1 VDDDGLWI
9 EPDQQSKNCTR
20 DEIVAIQ
27 REICVVWNLGSERDQ
42 AFAFFAITG
51 HMIDT
56 VIAPTTDPSPPL
68 RCKLIGEGG
77 AGKSHVVKAIT
88 AFLRRAGVAY
98 MFQRA
103 AYSGVAAISI
113 EGSTIHSLMGWKL
126 RHGTGKR
133 STQPGGTG
141 PSGDVMRR
149 LESTQYLLLDEWY
162 SSLSYILLPKPSHV
176 NSRLNFAVR

>member
-1 VDDDGLWI
+1 
-9 EPDQQSKNCTR
+9 
-20 DEIVAIQ
+20 VA
-27 REICVVWNLGSERDQ
+27 WNLASEQDQ

-56 VIAPTTDPSPPL
+56 VIAPTADPSPPL

-126 RHGTGKR
+126 RHGTGGARPTKA
-133 STQPGGTG
+133 GAKG
-141 PSGDVMRR
+141 PSGDVLRR
-149 LESTQYLLLDEWY
+149 LQSTQYLLLDEW
-162 SSLSYILLPKPSHV
+162 
-176 NSRLNFAVR
+176 